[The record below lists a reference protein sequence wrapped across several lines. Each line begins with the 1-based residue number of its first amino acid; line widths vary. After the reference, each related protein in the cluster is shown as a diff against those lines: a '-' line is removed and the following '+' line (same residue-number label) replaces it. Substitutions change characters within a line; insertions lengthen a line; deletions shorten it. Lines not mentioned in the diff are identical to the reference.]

1 MTTEFNLV
9 LTTESKVLSTNI
21 VEFKKQAEQF
31 LATLTSKFETDDD
44 FAAAKE
50 EVKTLKEVEDKIR
63 AAIKSAQSGE
73 ITALITSAENI
84 AERFR
89 QERLARD
96 KLVKL
101 KESEVKQG
109 IINGALDEISGVR
122 GKYES
127 SISLALEQTMP
138 KSVITKR
145 IEEATKN
152 KRTLDGLVK
161 SVNAEKA
168 LVLAE
173 LMSEIARLQSRLK
186 LIPISQEYL
195 FSDAVKL
202 IAGEDDLE
210 EIVAQRIED
219 EKQREAQRKAEAE
232 AAAEKAKQ
240 EAEEQAKVQAE
251 AAAVAQEME
260 EQTPS
265 ATPAQSAVENHGFVI
280 QISLPPMPQAD
291 AVTVAREVKAQY
303 GDKYEV
309 TLKPLKG

>member
-21 VEFKKQAEQF
+21 VEFEKQAEQF

-73 ITALITSAENI
+73 IAALITSAENI

-101 KESEVKQG
+101 KESEIKQN
-109 IINGALDEISGVR
+109 IINGALDEISEIR
-122 GKYES
+122 SKYES
-127 SISLALEQTMP
+127 SVSLALEQTMP

-152 KRTLDGLVK
+152 KRALDGLVK
-161 SVNAEKA
+161 SVNAEKT
-168 LVLAE
+168 LILAE
-173 LMSEIARLQSRLK
+173 LAQESARITARLK
-186 LIPISQEYL
+186 MIPVAYEHL
-195 FSDAVKL
+195 FRDALQLV
-202 IAGEDDLE
+202 AGTNDLE
-210 EIVAQRIED
+210 PIIADRVNAEQ
-219 EKQREAQRKAEAE
+219 QREAELKAKAEEDA
-232 AAAEKAKQ
+232 KAK
-240 EAEEQAKVQAE
+240 AESQATASE
-251 AAAVAQEME
+251 TE
-260 EQTPS
+260 T
-265 ATPAQSAVENHGFVI
+265 QSAVEKTQENSTALSDEPTFNFEIRIAFTGT
-280 QISLPPMPQAD
+280 QEQAI
-291 AVTVAREVKAQY
+291 ALARNIKAQY
-303 GDKYEV
+303 GDNV
-309 TLKPLKG
+309 SLKKMN

>member
-1 MTTEFNLV
+1 MNTKFNLV

-21 VEFKKQAEQF
+21 VEFEKQAEQF

-73 ITALITSAENI
+73 IAALITSAENI

-96 KLVKL
+96 KLIKL

-109 IINGALDEISGVR
+109 IINGALDEIAEIR

-127 SISLALEQTMP
+127 SVSLALEQTMP
-138 KSVITKR
+138 KLVITKR

-161 SVNAEKA
+161 SVNAEKT
-168 LVLAE
+168 LILAE
-173 LMSEIARLQSRLK
+173 LAQESARITARLK
-186 LIPISQEYL
+186 MIPIAYEHL
-195 FSDAVKL
+195 FRDALQLV
-202 IAGEDDLE
+202 AGTDDLE
-210 EIVAQRIED
+210 PIIAERVNAEQ
-219 EKQREAQRKAEAE
+219 QREAELKAKAEEDA
-232 AAAEKAKQ
+232 KAK
-240 EAEEQAKVQAE
+240 AESQ
-251 AAAVAQEME
+251 AVASEME
-260 EQTPS
+260 T
-265 ATPAQSAVENHGFVI
+265 QSAVEKTPEIPTALSDEPTFNFEIRIAFTGT
-280 QISLPPMPQAD
+280 QEQAI
-291 AVTVAREVKAQY
+291 ALARKVKAQY
-303 GDKYEV
+303 GDNVSLRKNE
-309 TLKPLKG
+309 LKDK

>member
-21 VEFKKQAEQF
+21 VEFEKQAEQF
-31 LATLTSKFETDDD
+31 LATLTNKFETDDD

-73 ITALITSAENI
+73 IEALITSAENI

-109 IINGALDEISGVR
+109 IINDALDEIAGIR

-127 SISLALEQTMP
+127 SVSLALEKTMP
-138 KSVITKR
+138 KSAITKR

-161 SVNAEKA
+161 SVNSEKT
-168 LVLAE
+168 LILAE
-173 LMSEIARLQSRLK
+173 LAQESARIIERLK
-186 LIPISQEYL
+186 MIPIAYEHL
-195 FSDAVKL
+195 FRDALQLV
-202 IAGEDDLE
+202 AGTDDLE
-210 EIVAQRIED
+210 PIIADRVNAEQ
-219 EKQREAQRKAEAE
+219 QREAELKAKAEEEAKVKAEAQ
-232 AAAEKAKQ
+232 AV
-240 EAEEQAKVQAE
+240 AEE
-251 AAAVAQEME
+251 MG
-260 EQTPS
+260 T
-265 ATPAQSAVENHGFVI
+265 QSAVEKTQENSTALSDEPTFNFEIRIAFTGT
-280 QISLPPMPQAD
+280 QEQAI
-291 AVTVAREVKAQY
+291 ALARKVKAQY
-303 GDKYEV
+303 GDNV
-309 TLKPLKG
+309 SLKKMN

>member
-21 VEFKKQAEQF
+21 VEFEKQAEQF
-31 LATLTSKFETDDD
+31 LATLTNKFETDDD

-73 ITALITSAENI
+73 IAALITSAENI

-101 KESEVKQG
+101 KESEIKQN
-109 IINGALDEISGVR
+109 IINGALDEISETR
-122 GKYES
+122 SKYES
-127 SISLALEQTMP
+127 SVSLALEQTMP

-161 SVNAEKA
+161 SVNAEKT
-168 LVLAE
+168 LILAE
-173 LMSEIARLQSRLK
+173 LAQESARITERLK
-186 LIPISQEYL
+186 MIPVAYEHL
-195 FSDAVKL
+195 FRDALQLV
-202 IAGEDDLE
+202 AGTDDLE
-210 EIVAQRIED
+210 PIIAERVND
-219 EKQREAQRKAEAE
+219 EQQREAELKAKAEEDA
-232 AAAEKAKQ
+232 KAKAESQ
-240 EAEEQAKVQAE
+240 AVASETEAQNAVEKTPEIPTALPDAPTFNFEIRIAFTGTQEQAIAL
-251 AAAVAQEME
+251 AR
-260 EQTPS
+260 
-265 ATPAQSAVENHGFVI
+265 
-280 QISLPPMPQAD
+280 QI
-291 AVTVAREVKAQY
+291 KAQY
-303 GDKYEV
+303 GDNV
-309 TLKPLKG
+309 SLKKMN

>member
-21 VEFKKQAEQF
+21 VEFEKQAEQF

-73 ITALITSAENI
+73 IAALITSAENI

-101 KESEVKQG
+101 KESEIKQN
-109 IINGALDEISGVR
+109 IINGALDEISETR
-122 GKYES
+122 SKYES
-127 SISLALEQTMP
+127 SVSLALEQTMP

-161 SVNAEKA
+161 SVNAEKT
-168 LVLAE
+168 LILAE
-173 LMSEIARLQSRLK
+173 LAQESARITARLK
-186 LIPISQEYL
+186 MIPVAYEHL
-195 FSDAVKL
+195 FRDALQLV
-202 IAGEDDLE
+202 AGTDDLGPIIAE
-210 EIVAQRIED
+210 RVNAEQ
-219 EKQREAQRKAEAE
+219 QREAEL
-232 AAAEKAKQ
+232 KAKAVEKTPEIPTALSDEPTSNFEIRIAFTGTQ
-240 EAEEQAKVQAE
+240 EQAIAL
-251 AAAVAQEME
+251 AR
-260 EQTPS
+260 
-265 ATPAQSAVENHGFVI
+265 
-280 QISLPPMPQAD
+280 QI
-291 AVTVAREVKAQY
+291 KAQY
-303 GDKYEV
+303 GDNV
-309 TLKPLKG
+309 SLKKMN

>member
-21 VEFKKQAEQF
+21 VEFEKQAEQF

-73 ITALITSAENI
+73 IEALITSAENI

-109 IINGALDEISGVR
+109 IINDALDEIAGIR

-127 SISLALEQTMP
+127 SVSLALEKTMP
-138 KSVITKR
+138 KSAITKR

-161 SVNAEKA
+161 SVNAEKT
-168 LVLAE
+168 LILAE
-173 LMSEIARLQSRLK
+173 LAQESARITARLK
-186 LIPISQEYL
+186 MIPVAYEHL
-195 FSDAVKL
+195 FRDALQLV
-202 IAGEDDLE
+202 AGTDDLE
-210 EIVAQRIED
+210 PIIADRVNAEQ
-219 EKQREAQRKAEAE
+219 QREAELKAKAEEDA
-232 AAAEKAKQ
+232 KAK
-240 EAEEQAKVQAE
+240 AESQ
-251 AAAVAQEME
+251 AVASETE
-260 EQTPS
+260 T
-265 ATPAQSAVENHGFVI
+265 QSAVEKTQENSTALSDEPTFNFEVRIAFTGT
-280 QISLPPMPQAD
+280 QEQAI
-291 AVTVAREVKAQY
+291 ALARKVKAQY
-303 GDKYEV
+303 GDNV
-309 TLKPLKG
+309 SLKKMN

>member
-21 VEFKKQAEQF
+21 VEFEKQAEQF
-31 LATLTSKFETDDD
+31 LATLTNKFETDDD

-73 ITALITSAENI
+73 IAALIASAENI

-101 KESEVKQG
+101 KESEIKQN
-109 IINGALDEISGVR
+109 IINGALDEISETR
-122 GKYES
+122 SKYES
-127 SISLALEQTMP
+127 SVSLALEQTMP

-161 SVNAEKA
+161 SVNAEKT
-168 LVLAE
+168 LILAE
-173 LMSEIARLQSRLK
+173 LAQESARITARLK
-186 LIPISQEYL
+186 MIPVAYEHL
-195 FSDAVKL
+195 FRDALQLVS
-202 IAGEDDLE
+202 GTDDLE
-210 EIVAQRIED
+210 PIIAERVNAEQ
-219 EKQREAQRKAEAE
+219 QRESELKAKAEEEAKVKAE
-232 AAAEKAKQ
+232 SQAV
-240 EAEEQAKVQAE
+240 AEE
-251 AAAVAQEME
+251 MGM
-260 EQTPS
+260 
-265 ATPAQSAVENHGFVI
+265 QSAVEKTQENSTACSEDDQELFKFEVRIG
-280 QISLPPMPQAD
+280 LTATRPK
-291 AVTVAREVKAQY
+291 AVEFARQVKAHF
-303 GDKYEV
+303 GLENNV
-309 TLKPLKG
+309 SLKKMN

>member
-21 VEFKKQAEQF
+21 VEFEKQAEQF

-73 ITALITSAENI
+73 IAALITSAENI

-101 KESEVKQG
+101 KESEIKQN
-109 IINGALDEISGVR
+109 IINGALDEISEIR
-122 GKYES
+122 SKYES
-127 SISLALEQTMP
+127 SVSLALEQTMP

-152 KRTLDGLVK
+152 KRALDGLVK
-161 SVNAEKA
+161 SVNAEKT
-168 LVLAE
+168 LILAE
-173 LMSEIARLQSRLK
+173 LAQESARITARLK
-186 LIPISQEYL
+186 MIPVAYEHL
-195 FSDAVKL
+195 FRDALQLV
-202 IAGEDDLE
+202 AGTNDLE
-210 EIVAQRIED
+210 PIIADRVNAEQ
-219 EKQREAQRKAEAE
+219 QREAELKAKAEEDA
-232 AAAEKAKQ
+232 KAK
-240 EAEEQAKVQAE
+240 AESQATASE
-251 AAAVAQEME
+251 TE
-260 EQTPS
+260 T
-265 ATPAQSAVENHGFVI
+265 QSAVEKTQENSTALSNDEPTFNFEIRIAFTGT
-280 QISLPPMPQAD
+280 QEQAI
-291 AVTVAREVKAQY
+291 ALARNIKAQY
-303 GDKYEV
+303 GDNV
-309 TLKPLKG
+309 SLKKMN

>member
-21 VEFKKQAEQF
+21 VEFEKQAEQF

-73 ITALITSAENI
+73 IAALITSAENI

-109 IINGALDEISGVR
+109 IINDALDEIVGIRS
-122 GKYES
+122 KYES
-127 SISLALEQTMP
+127 SVSLALEQTMP
-138 KSVITKR
+138 KSAITKR

-161 SVNAEKA
+161 SVNAEKT
-168 LVLAE
+168 LILAE
-173 LMSEIARLQSRLK
+173 LAQESARITARLK
-186 LIPISQEYL
+186 MIPVVYEHL
-195 FSDAVKL
+195 FKDALQLV
-202 IAGEDDLE
+202 AGTDDLE
-210 EIVAQRIED
+210 PIIAERINAEQKRD
-219 EKQREAQRKAEAE
+219 AELKAKAEEEAKVKAEAQ
-232 AAAEKAKQ
+232 AV
-240 EAEEQAKVQAE
+240 AEE
-251 AAAVAQEME
+251 MG
-260 EQTPS
+260 
-265 ATPAQSAVENHGFVI
+265 AQSAVEKTQENSTALSEDVQEVFQFEVRIGLTATL
-280 QISLPPMPQAD
+280 SK
-291 AVTVAREVKAQY
+291 AVEFARQVKAQF
-303 GDKYEV
+303 GLENNV
-309 TLKPLKG
+309 SLKKMN

>member
-21 VEFKKQAEQF
+21 VEFEIQAEQF

-50 EVKTLKEVEDKIR
+50 EIKTLKEVEDKIR

-73 ITALITSAENI
+73 IAALITSAENI

-101 KESEVKQG
+101 KESEIKQN
-109 IINGALDEISGVR
+109 IINGALDEISETR
-122 GKYES
+122 SKYES
-127 SISLALEQTMP
+127 SVSLALEQTMP

-161 SVNAEKA
+161 SVNAEKT
-168 LVLAE
+168 LILAE
-173 LMSEIARLQSRLK
+173 LAQESARITARLK
-186 LIPISQEYL
+186 MIPVAYEHL
-195 FSDAVKL
+195 FRDALQLV
-202 IAGEDDLE
+202 AGTDDLE
-210 EIVAQRIED
+210 PIIAERVNAEQ
-219 EKQREAQRKAEAE
+219 QRESELKAKAE
-232 AAAEKAKQ
+232 
-240 EAEEQAKVQAE
+240 EEAKVKSESQ
-251 AAAVAQEME
+251 AVASETE
-260 EQTPS
+260 T
-265 ATPAQSAVENHGFVI
+265 QSAVEKTQENST
-280 QISLPPMPQAD
+280 SLSDEPTFNFEIRIAFTGTQEQAI
-291 AVTVAREVKAQY
+291 ALARNVKAQY
-303 GDKYEV
+303 GDNV
-309 TLKPLKG
+309 SLKKMN